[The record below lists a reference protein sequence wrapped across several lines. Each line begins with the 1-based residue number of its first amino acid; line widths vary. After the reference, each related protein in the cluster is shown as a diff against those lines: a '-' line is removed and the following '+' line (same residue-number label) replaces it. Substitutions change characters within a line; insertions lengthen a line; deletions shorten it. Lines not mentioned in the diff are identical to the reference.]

1 MSIKKDVL
9 LCRFDRGKILL
20 LYLYPE
26 MFVRVIRSVRFSVH
40 ENHLGDLVILSRS
53 GVGPQTSY
61 C

>member
-40 ENHLGDLVILSRS
+40 EIHLQGLMQHCWILL
-53 GVGPQTSY
+53 PEFLT
-61 C
+61 